1 MGEPNFSFSLL
12 PWHNLFYWYTLNSLW
27 KEDKL
32 RPKWLLPQRATL
44 WALPVHYKDLWKIRA
59 PVEYTEGFNLQPFD
73 DLIMVSLIFF
83 SFVGRVKES
92 SIKCVRKWWDRGLT
106 SFVKVYAG
114 QGGGGVKY
122 SYNLVDVLFGWP
134 LMKSDMRFGEIHQ
147 MQMANFYQFNFGG
160 IDLVCTQFLGPF

>member
-1 MGEPNFSFSLL
+1 MQILEFVLVFGTKMLMMFFQVDIVLGEPNFSFSLL

-73 DLIMVSLIFF
+73 DLIMVSLGTVLIFF
-83 SFVGRVKES
+83 SLGAL
-92 SIKCVRKWWDRGLT
+92 RGHPLST
-106 SFVKVYAG
+106 TASGAGDLISF
-114 QGGGGVKY
+114 
-122 SYNLVDVLFGWP
+122 
-134 LMKSDMRFGEIHQ
+134 
-147 MQMANFYQFNFGG
+147 
-160 IDLVCTQFLGPF
+160 